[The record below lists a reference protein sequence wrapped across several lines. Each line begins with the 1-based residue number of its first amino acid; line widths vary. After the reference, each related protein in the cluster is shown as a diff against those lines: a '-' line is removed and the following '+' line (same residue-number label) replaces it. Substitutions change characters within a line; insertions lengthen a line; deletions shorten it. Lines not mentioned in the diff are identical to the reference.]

1 MSPRDGRISR
11 YALTAWILG
20 AALAT
25 LLLGAAGWFTFWK
38 NSRMAALEARSGL
51 ALLQQGVMEFADRG
65 DGPPVLVIHGSPGGY
80 DQGLV
85 YGEEL
90 RRRGFRVIAISR
102 PGYLRTPLRTGVTM
116 EEQADAMD
124 DLLSSLGIRRCA
136 VIAVSEGS
144 PSAIELARRHPDRVA
159 SLALIS
165 PLADSLGRKPI
176 ASLGYGILHDLT
188 GDLGCWWLS
197 LLLRADPE
205 AAFERILALG
215 SSLPPSGC
223 RSLAQKAMADPLQRA
238 FLSGLA
244 LSITPLS
251 PREPGIIND
260 NTQLKHVSPLPP
272 GSLTTPVLILMGE
285 RETHSSREEMKAFLS
300 RLPRAESSVISANG
314 HILPIGPEFG
324 EDWDRIAGFLKTEGS
339 SSSSTP

>member
-165 PLADSLGRKPI
+165 PLAGSLGGKPI

-188 GDLGCWWLS
+188 GDLGGWWLS
-197 LLLRADPE
+197 LLLRADPL
-205 AAFERILALG
+205 AAYERILALG
-215 SSLPPSGC
+215 SSLPPSRC
-223 RSLAQKAMADPLQRA
+223 RSLARQADADPLQRA
-238 FLSGLA
+238 FLTGLA
-244 LSITPLS
+244 LSITPIS

-260 NTQLKHVSPLPP
+260 NAQLKHVAPLPP
-272 GSLTTPVLILMGE
+272 GSLATPIMVLLGE
-285 RETHSSREEMKAFLS
+285 REKHSAREEMKAFLS
-300 RLPRAESSVISANG
+300 RLPCAESSVVPETG
-314 HILPIGPEFG
+314 HILPIGSEFAD
-324 EDWDRIAGFLKTEGS
+324 DWDRIARFLKPGGPS
-339 SSSSTP
+339 WVATP